1 MPQEK
6 AKQLY
11 QFLIYTTIFCLKKVP
26 IVGAAVELAV
36 DWQNN
41 VKVQLNQQANLK
53 VQERLAQIEQAM
65 LCLPDEVRK
74 MAREMIAEQRRLGV
88 DISPEKEEAVVD
100 LASAMPAAIR
110 ERTQATLRQARQHGT
125 ALHTV
130 IPVGEQVSTQERAE
144 FYQSLLPARRSA
156 FRENAWVPHR
166 NPPWQLVQLL
176 GAGGFGEVWEAR
188 HPQLNNRFAVKFCQ
202 DEASAKVLK
211 QEAAA
216 LFRLQKELPEHP
228 NIVRLLDLQLDKE
241 PYWLAFE
248 YVPGGTLEA
257 LMRGAS
263 LTWQEALAIFLP
275 IVEGMSAVHK
285 VGIVHRDLK
294 PANILLTEA
303 GVSKITDFGIGKV
316 MEEQERTRLLL
327 SRSLTMAGFGS
338 AGYASPE
345 QIRGLPAHP
354 ADDTYALGALL
365 WQLVTHT
372 LQPPQYVQ
380 RSLREVKIPEAVKT
394 LIIDCLENPREERP
408 QRAEELLKVLQ
419 SLLFV
424 THEKA
429 RRKADEEEGLA
440 RFKAEEEA
448 KQARLKAEEK
458 EKRVSDRLD
467 DIYAKLAR
475 RKAEGDASLAKHLA
489 EKAEQA
495 RREAEKEAEQ
505 ARRKAEKEAEQ
516 ARRKAEKEAE
526 QARRKAEKEA
536 EEAKKWAA
544 EKEKIAPTI
553 KKLSPFNPL
562 DWWRLLVWVLWSPQ
576 HLKVHREIFG
586 QQYVGSWLVNTLIYL
601 PWFLPALGLALGWLQ
616 PNVGSGYWPAVSMI
630 GIAWLLRN
638 GLCLSM
644 YKYEDEKYVAEE
656 IGMAIFMATLVVI
669 GVAEGITEGMAI
681 GVTAGTGG
689 VLALVLATTV
699 FNEMVIAMMTFTVMT
714 MFITGVVRTFV
725 AGVIAGAVAV
735 AIAIAA
741 GVVAGVMASVKKVVE
756 DSLETGEPS
765 IIARIAFIA
774 LLLSHAFILFYS
786 LLGGWRFF
794 S

>member
-11 QFLIYTTIFCLKKVP
+11 QFLIYSVIFGLKKVP

-74 MAREMIAEQRRLGV
+74 MAQEMIAEQRRLGV
-88 DISPEKEEAVVD
+88 DISPEQEEAVLD
-100 LASAMPAAIR
+100 LASSMPAAIR

-130 IPVGEQVSTQERAE
+130 LPVGEQVSTQERAE

-156 FRENAWVPHR
+156 FRENDWVPHR

-188 HPQLNNRFAVKFCQ
+188 HPQLNDRFAVKFCQ

-211 QEAAA
+211 QEATA
-216 LFRLQKELPEHP
+216 LFRLRKELPEHP

-263 LTWQEALAIFLP
+263 LTWQEVLAIFLP

-303 GVSKITDFGIGKV
+303 GVPKITDFGIGKV
-316 MEEQERTRLLL
+316 MVEQERTRLLL
-327 SRSLTMAGFGS
+327 SRSLTMASFGS

-345 QIRGLPAHP
+345 QIKGLPAHP
-354 ADDTYALGALL
+354 TDDTYALGALL
-365 WQLVTHT
+365 WQLVTHK

-380 RSLREVKIPEAVKT
+380 RNLREANIPDVVKA
-394 LIIDCLENPREERP
+394 LIIDCLENPRDERP

-419 SLLFV
+419 PLVSV
-424 THEKA
+424 TGDTA
-429 RRKADEEEGLA
+429 RH
-440 RFKAEEEA
+440 KAEEEA
-448 KQARLKAEEK
+448 KL
-458 EKRVSDRLD
+458 
-467 DIYAKLAR
+467 LAR
-475 RKAEGDASLAKHLA
+475 RKAEEEAQKANVA
-489 EKAEQA
+489 EVL
-495 RREAEKEAEQ
+495 
-505 ARRKAEKEAEQ
+505 ARRKVELAQRKVEA
-516 ARRKAEKEAE
+516 
-526 QARRKAEKEA
+526 
-536 EEAKKWAA
+536 EAKKAA
-544 EKEKIAPTI
+544 EKEQQTKHIALTLRE
-553 KKLSPFNPL
+553 LSAFNPL

-576 HLKVHREIFG
+576 HLKVHREILG
-586 QQYVGSWLVNTLIYL
+586 RDQEQYVGSCLVSTLIWL
-601 PWFLPALGLALGWLQ
+601 PLLWPTLGMALEWIPPDDRLSVVYYWMA
-616 PNVGSGYWPAVSMI
+616 VGVI
-630 GIAWLLRN
+630 GIAWLLTGIFALAN
-638 GLCLSM
+638 N
-644 YKYEDEKYVAEE
+644 KVAG
-656 IGMAIFMATLVVI
+656 IVV
-669 GVAEGITEGMAI
+669 
-681 GVTAGTGG
+681 
-689 VLALVLATTV
+689 
-699 FNEMVIAMMTFTVMT
+699 
-714 MFITGVVRTFV
+714 
-725 AGVIAGAVAV
+725 GVIAGVM
-735 AIAIAA
+735 
-741 GVVAGVMASVKKVVE
+741 AGVMAGEMAGEMAGGVTLRMVFMFNDVENGLTVVKNVVGGVACVVTLIMAEGVAFGVTFSVARVVVLGIVLSVVLGMVLGGVLGIVVVYLMMAAVMAAVAVSIAA
-756 DSLETGEPS
+756 SLKTGEPS
-765 IIARIAFIA
+765 IIARTAFIA
-774 LLLSHAFILFYS
+774 LLLSNAFILWFS
-786 LLGGWRFF
+786 LLGGWQMFF
-794 S
+794 DK